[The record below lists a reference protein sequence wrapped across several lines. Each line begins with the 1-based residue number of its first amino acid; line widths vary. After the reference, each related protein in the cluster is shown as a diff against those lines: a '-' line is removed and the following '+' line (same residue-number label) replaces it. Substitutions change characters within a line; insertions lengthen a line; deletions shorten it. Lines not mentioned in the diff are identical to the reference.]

1 MRSLE
6 SWLSE
11 YQESHQH
18 PINKL
23 IHWLCI
29 PLIIFSTAG
38 LLWSIPL
45 PDSMSGGYAWINPA
59 TLSCAAAMVFYLMR
73 DLRIAAGMA
82 VWFGLTLAAVAY
94 IATLA
99 PIWLVGAVIFVG
111 AWVIQIWGHKV
122 EGRKPSF
129 FKDLSFLLVGPAWV
143 MTAIF
148 HALGIAK

>member
-1 MRSLE
+1 MRSLD
-6 SWLSE
+6 SWLAE

-18 PINKL
+18 PVNKL

-45 PDSMSGGYAWINPA
+45 PDAITGGYAWINAA
-59 TLSCAAAMVFYLMR
+59 TLTCAGAMVFYLLR
-73 DLRIAAGMA
+73 DLRVAAGMA

-94 IATLA
+94 VASLMPIA
-99 PIWLVGAVIFVG
+99 LVSGLIFVA
-111 AWVIQIWGHKV
+111 AWVVQIWGHKV

-143 MTAIF
+143 MTAVF
-148 HALGIAK
+148 RALGIAK